1 MDSLWVSWGAVGG
14 GEDIEKGQSFFKK
27 NINGP
32 RCIAFASVFFFFPGK
47 FKCTKR
53 RFYLNKIL

>member
-32 RCIAFASVFFFFPGK
+32 RCIAFASVFFFFLEN
-47 FKCTKR
+47 
-53 RFYLNKIL
+53 LNAPREDFI